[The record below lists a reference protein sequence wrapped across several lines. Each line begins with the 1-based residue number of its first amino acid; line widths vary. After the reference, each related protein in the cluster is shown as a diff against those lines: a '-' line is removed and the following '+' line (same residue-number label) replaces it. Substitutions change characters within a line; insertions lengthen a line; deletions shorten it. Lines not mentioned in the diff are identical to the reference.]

1 MKKLFFKVSLILL
14 FLIPM
19 LSLAHQPNQSFI
31 YFRVYEEAGIEGRFD
46 IHVNELNKYLGLQ
59 LSETNPN
66 EEDVRPD
73 LYRIH
78 EFLLR
83 HTKISSVYGD
93 YKIAMT
99 DKIVILPVVKGA
111 FVQFFFKLENSEKLP
126 EELEISY
133 DAFFDKDP
141 SHVMYVAF
149 EYNWKA
155 GIINNEALLA
165 LNFTADDTLQKLS
178 LTDSSI
184 WKGFIAMIKQGIWH
198 IWIGLDHI
206 LFLLALILPSVVRR
220 KKSPQL
226 GEGVGEKPKFDIW
239 GWEPVLKFRPA
250 FMYILKVVTFFTIA
264 HTITLSL
271 ASLGIVNLPPRLV
284 ESIIALSIGLA
295 AYHNIRPIFKGK
307 DWLIAFIFGLF
318 HGFGFASV
326 MADLGITGEFLTLT
340 LLGFNIGVEIGQ
352 VIIIAMI
359 FPILFLIRNLK
370 LYPKFLVYL
379 SVLLIIISLYW
390 FVERAFDFDMVLDEK
405 IMRFGGDVLRALGL
419 REDYY
424 NS

>member
-1 MKKLFFKVSLILL
+1 MKKFFFSISFILFFLTPLVVS
-14 FLIPM
+14 
-19 LSLAHQPNQSFI
+19 SHQPDQSFI
-31 YFRVYEEAGIEGRFD
+31 YFRVYETQGIEGRFD
-46 IHVNELNKYLGLQ
+46 VHINELNSYFGLNLGVYPKEEQ
-59 LSETNPN
+59 IRPALS
-66 EEDVRPD
+66 
-73 LYRIH
+73 RIH
-78 EFLLR
+78 EYLLSN
-83 HTKISSVYGD
+83 TKISSVYGE
-93 YKIAMT
+93 YNIKMT
-99 DKIVILPVVKGA
+99 DKIVFLPVVKGA

-126 EELEISY
+126 EELEINY
-133 DAFFDKDP
+133 TAFFDKDP
-141 SHVMYVAF
+141 KHVMYVAF

-155 GIINNEALLA
+155 GLINNEALLA
-165 LNFTADDTLQKLS
+165 LNFTKNTTTQKLS

-184 WKGFIAMIKQGIWH
+184 WKGFVAMIKQGVWH

-220 KKSPQL
+220 KKSINVV
-226 GEGVGEKPKFDIW
+226 EDTGEKSKFDIW
-239 GWEPVLKFRPA
+239 GWEPVQKFRPA

-271 ASLGIVNLPPRLV
+271 ASLNIVTLPSRAV

-295 AYHNIRPIFKGK
+295 AYHNIKPIFKGK
-307 DWLIAFIFGLF
+307 DWLIAFVFGLF

-359 FPILFLIRNLK
+359 FPILYFIRKLK

-379 SVLLIIISLYW
+379 SVALIVISLYW
-390 FVERAFDFDMVLDEK
+390 FVERAFDIDLVLDEK
-405 IMRFGGDVLRALGL
+405 IMRLGGDILRALGL

-424 NS
+424 N